1 MALTVTFKN
10 PVTFEENTV
19 ESIELDLD
27 SLTGRD
33 MSQIKSEWAQ
43 AGKFSPVPAT
53 DLDFC
58 IMVAARASK
67 QPIEFFE
74 QLKSREWL
82 KVAQEVSNFLMS

>member
-1 MALTVTFKN
+1 MPVEVIFNN
-10 PVTFEENTV
+10 PVKFDDQEI
-19 ESIELDLD
+19 ESLELDLD

-33 MSQIKSEWAQ
+33 MSQIKSQWSM